1 MHVSSHG
8 ITAGGLPVGSAA
20 FERHAGLA
28 LAAEIDVACKLITRA
43 AAHDTTASRSDLFN
57 MLKLCVDTK
66 LTYFAR
72 GVCPAHSRDGLVLAD
87 QHILGSFFQLVGVAA
102 GEPIAEHVRLNVS
115 LPTKLSGRG
124 LSSTADVSFST
135 FLASI
140 LLTGPS
146 LAQADPTLDAS
157 MRSIEGGNYVALRGY
172 PGLNDALKSAAEALA
187 GQPNPRDSVAD
198 FTAAL
203 LNFPS
208 KAQKGV
214 STVLG
219 GAFRLAQQLVV
230 ERALRADAAASGNF
244 RPLTWWQG
252 LASSEARS
260 LWQNTSPSPRHK
272 LSNPAWQTYARL
284 AVGLPL
290 LNLPGGQA
298 VCPAC
303 GQTVFPDLLHALSC
317 IRNRA
322 QLTSRHTMVQTALLR
337 ALNSTRACANR
348 AEVSVD
354 CLLPR
359 TAGTAPC
366 IADIVSTPHNA
377 ADGAAMARRRKLP
390 DSQHPYRGTLIIEL
404 TITNPGLK
412 HLRAQVRG
420 AAREGEKRTK
430 YLRAYAAIDT
440 ENLLVICFETS
451 GNLTTT
457 AFSGIVRLANAA
469 IDRNAVLSERRS

>member
-1 MHVSSHG
+1 M
-8 ITAGGLPVGSAA
+8 
-20 FERHAGLA
+20 
-28 LAAEIDVACKLITRA
+28 
-43 AAHDTTASRSDLFN
+43 
-57 MLKLCVDTK
+57 
-66 LTYFAR
+66 
-72 GVCPAHSRDGLVLAD
+72 
-87 QHILGSFFQLVGVAA
+87 
-102 GEPIAEHVRLNVS
+102 
-115 LPTKLSGRG
+115 
-124 LSSTADVSFST
+124 
-135 FLASI
+135 
-140 LLTGPS
+140 
-146 LAQADPTLDAS
+146 
-157 MRSIEGGNYVALRGY
+157 
-172 PGLNDALKSAAEALA
+172 
-187 GQPNPRDSVAD
+187 
-198 FTAAL
+198 AL

-230 ERALRADAAASGNF
+230 ERALRADATASGNF

-337 ALNSTRACANR
+337 ALNNTRACANR

-354 CLLPR
+354 CLHPR
-359 TAGTAPC
+359 TAGMAPC

-377 ADGAAMARRRKLP
+377 ADGAATARRRKLP
-390 DSQHPYRGTLIIEL
+390 ISQHPYRGTLSIEL

-412 HLRAQVRG
+412 HARAQVRG
-420 AAREGEKRTK
+420 AARDGEKRTK
-430 YLRAYAAIDT
+430 YLRAYAAIDE

-469 IDRNAVLSERRS
+469 IDRNGRPGPASALADIFLSSAAALQRAQMEMLINYASVMRLDGNTTCRRCLKSTAACVAARSRPGHKLCQGEYKGQILPDYDSDVDEKPDAPPIA